1 MEYNNY
7 SKEQLIQ
14 RIEELE
20 MLNRQLLDEK
30 EQEDRLDFAWTGNLG
45 HWYWNVRTNTV
56 TFNPLKVI
64 TLGYQMDEL
73 PEKVTYQFFTDKLHP
88 EDHSK
93 AMQAMMDHLYGK
105 AEVYEVEYRI
115 KAKDGSYRWYYDRGK
130 VTQKGDNGK
139 PQFLAGIVF
148 DITEKKEM
156 QLELERENQILAV
169 ESVTDGLTKI
179 NNHRAIIDHLQREV
193 VNSNI
198 NNQPLTIALFDL
210 DDFKNVND
218 TMGHVNGD
226 KVLRDTAAIMM
237 KNIRGTDHAGRY
249 GGEEFLVI
257 FPNTELSHAINVAE
271 RIRKSVENNVIIDG
285 LKITISGGLWQYSG
299 ETMADFVHF
308 ADENLYKAK
317 RNGKNQIV
325 YQLD

>member
-1 MEYNNY
+1 MEYSNY

-88 EDHSK
+88 EDHPK

-156 QLELERENQILAV
+156 QLELERKNQILAV
-169 ESVTDGLTKI
+169 ESATDGLTKI

-193 VNSNI
+193 ANSNI

-226 KVLRDTAAIMM
+226 KVLRDTAAIIM
-237 KNIRGTDHAGRY
+237 NSIRGTDHAGRY

-257 FPNTELSHAINVAE
+257 FPNTELSLAINVVE
-271 RIRKSVENNVIIDG
+271 RIRKSVENNVVIDN

-299 ETMADFVHF
+299 ETMTDFVHL

-325 YQLD
+325 Y

>member
-1 MEYNNY
+1 MEYSNY

-88 EDHSK
+88 EDHPK

-156 QLELERENQILAV
+156 QLELERKNQILAV
-169 ESVTDGLTKI
+169 ESATDGLTKI

-193 VNSNI
+193 ANSNI

-226 KVLRDTAAIMM
+226 KVLRDTAAIIM
-237 KNIRGTDHAGRY
+237 NSIRGTDHAGRY

-257 FPNTELSHAINVAE
+257 FPNTELSLAINVVE
-271 RIRKSVENNVIIDG
+271 RIRKSVENNVVIDN

-299 ETMADFVHF
+299 ETMTDFVHL

-317 RNGKNQIV
+317 RNGKTRSYISV
-325 YQLD
+325 